1 MTEAIDF
8 AWKMEL
14 RRREREE
21 ERAKKAS
28 EKTSSGGK
36 KHSDSQKS
44 SKPSGQR
51 LLRTRTSIVQ
61 ENAPE
66 DGPTLLMNH
75 QSSTEQVS
83 AVDEWWNATLPKK
96 SSKQDLFLWKKDDGF
111 IPAEHEKLV
120 KNYGGK
126 AVPKGYRT
134 LFDEPPPDSAPK
146 QKVSKKFIRIDED
159 PNQDSEPT
167 TAIEDGTHSLTD
179 LPTFGEFIS
188 DYKEHERLQRGRT
201 NEVVGTKR
209 CRPRLLPPSPLADLT
224 RACASE
230 LLKIQRKRLHGP
242 QALS

>member
-120 KNYGGK
+120 SDQFEEEKGRCVLNVWMQVKNYGGK

-167 TAIEDGTHSLTD
+167 TAIEDGTHSLTV
-179 LPTFGEFIS
+179 LASQPTHS
-188 DYKEHERLQRGRT
+188 
-201 NEVVGTKR
+201 
-209 CRPRLLPPSPLADLT
+209 
-224 RACASE
+224 
-230 LLKIQRKRLHGP
+230 
-242 QALS
+242 